1 MGIILLDRAVGNRS
15 AILQNRASS
24 IASRSAI
31 LQNRAGYA
39 LRSAILENRATRL
52 QLVAGRGGE
61 RIHRVND

>member
-31 LQNRAGYA
+31 LQNRAVYA
-39 LRSAILENRATRL
+39 LRSAILENRATRR
-52 QLVAGRGGE
+52 QLVSGGGRD
-61 RIHRVND
+61 RIHRGND